1 MKNVLDGYN
10 ISFDDPGENPTV
22 DLSGLNETTK
32 ASDSNSAFSKV
43 DEKVEEVGK
52 GATSTLRT
60 VIGFAGV
67 IALLIAILGM
77 VFSKRKRDEG
87 KEEIVSIVLL
97 VVLAFAAVT
106 VIGWAMGIGASF

>member
-10 ISFDDPGENPTV
+10 ISFTEQNPTV
-22 DLSGLNETTK
+22 DLSALNETTN

-43 DEKVEEVGK
+43 DAKVEEVGT

-67 IALLIAILGM
+67 LALLIAILGM

-87 KEEIVSIVLL
+87 KEEIVSIILL
-97 VVLAFAAVT
+97 VALAFAAVT